1 MAGAIPA
8 QASAARDRRGS
19 SIAAR
24 RGRSVEFDLSDC
36 GKPAEN
42 QSGQNRILCDG
53 RERPA
58 CHILSRQ
65 SPITQAK
72 QLVPN
77 RPCWALEAAQASPS
91 GAQVLLYR
99 REDGSR
105 VAIDLRGFDNVA
117 HAPQR
122 GPCFQLKIAGRLLLD
137 VTNTD
142 FRTAPSRTPA
152 SLRSLGPV
160 LADRELRKVGTSVT
174 AITALTAVVTGVTV
188 LSSATGAECLHCN
201 RPAPLRSRWE
211 QK

>member
-1 MAGAIPA
+1 MISPTAASPPKIRAVKTAFCVMAVSGPHVTFCLAKVRSHKRINWFLTGLAGRWKLHRRRHPA
-8 QASAARDRRGS
+8 RKSS
-19 SIAAR
+19 SIAAKMA
-24 RGRSVEFDLSDC
+24 RG
-36 GKPAEN
+36 
-42 QSGQNRILCDG
+42 
-53 RERPA
+53 
-58 CHILSRQ
+58 
-65 SPITQAK
+65 
-72 QLVPN
+72 
-77 RPCWALEAAQASPS
+77 SPS
-91 GAQVLLYR
+91 TFAASL
-99 REDGSR
+99 
-105 VAIDLRGFDNVA
+105 NVE

-122 GPCFQLKIAGRLLLD
+122 RPCFQLKIAGRLLLD

>member
-1 MAGAIPA
+1 LI
-8 QASAARDRRGS
+8 
-19 SIAAR
+19 
-24 RGRSVEFDLSDC
+24 
-36 GKPAEN
+36 
-42 QSGQNRILCDG
+42 
-53 RERPA
+53 
-58 CHILSRQ
+58 
-65 SPITQAK
+65 SPTA
-72 QLVPN
+72 
-77 RPCWALEAAQASPS
+77 ASPPKIRAVKTAFCVMAVS
-91 GAQVLLYR
+91 GPHVTFCLAKVRSHKRINWFLTGLAGRWKLHRRRHPARKYR
-99 REDGSR
+99 RKDGSR
-105 VAIDLRGFDNVA
+105 VAIDLRGFDNVE

-137 VTNTD
+137 VTNTG